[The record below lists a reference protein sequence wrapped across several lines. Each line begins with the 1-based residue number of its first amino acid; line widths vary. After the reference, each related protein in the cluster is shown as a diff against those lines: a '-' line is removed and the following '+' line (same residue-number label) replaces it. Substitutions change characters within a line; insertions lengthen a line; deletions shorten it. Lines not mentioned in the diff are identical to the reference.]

1 MFRTSRL
8 GRRSYT
14 GKYAK
19 LVYRTYGTENV
30 TAILPPAL
38 FLGALLVT
46 LAGLNFMLRRGLR
59 APRVVES
66 ASLAQLGL
74 TGREVRL
81 PTQRGKHLFGWLLPG
96 NDQAA
101 TPAVIV
107 LHGWGANAEM
117 MLPLARPLQ
126 AAGMTVLLIDS
137 RNHGNSD
144 ADTFSSMP
152 RFAEDLDAAIDWL
165 KRQPVAIPER
175 IAVVG
180 HSVGAA
186 AALLAASRRHD
197 LAGVISLA
205 AFAHPA
211 TMMRRW
217 LAAKGLPYLPLGW
230 YVLQYVQHVIGHRF
244 DTIAPLNTI
253 TRVTCPVL
261 LVHGADD
268 STVPVNDAHAL
279 FARRLS
285 ERVQL
290 RVLPGEHDSTDEL
303 ERHSDELIAFL
314 HGVFQSER
322 SLPT

>member
-1 MFRTSRL
+1 M
-8 GRRSYT
+8 
-14 GKYAK
+14 
-19 LVYRTYGTENV
+19 
-30 TAILPPAL
+30 TAILPTAL
-38 FLGALLVT
+38 FLGALLVALT
-46 LAGLNFMLRRGLR
+46 GLNFMLRRGLR

-74 TGREVRL
+74 SGREVRL
-81 PTQRGKHLFGWLLPG
+81 PTQRGKQLFGWLLPG
-96 NDQAA
+96 YEHQPA
-101 TPAVIV
+101 PAVIV

-126 AAGMTVLLIDS
+126 VAGITVLLIDA

-165 KRQPVAIPER
+165 KTQPEAVPGQ

-186 AALLAASRRHD
+186 AALLSASRRHD

-211 TMMRRW
+211 NMMRRW
-217 LAAKGLPYLPLGW
+217 LTTKGMPYFPLGW
-230 YVLQYVQHVIGHRF
+230 YVLHYVQHVIGHRF
-244 DTIAPLNTI
+244 DAIAPLNTI

-268 STVPVNDAHAL
+268 STVPVADAHAIH
-279 FARRLS
+279 ARRVHDQV
-285 ERVQL
+285 EL
-290 RVLPGEHDSTDEL
+290 RVYPGEHDSTDEL
-303 ERHSDELIAFL
+303 ERHSEELVAFL
-314 HGVFQSER
+314 RGVNADCANKFA
-322 SLPT
+322 PT